1 MIESFRTLRAR
12 LRFEPEKTKGSRHIA
27 TLVPIQS
34 EDEARAVLDRVAAE
48 LPRASHHAYAWRL
61 GLDRETFRYSDD
73 GEPSGSAG
81 IPILRQIDGRGVT
94 NLIVVVTRYFGG
106 TKLGVGG
113 LVRAYGGA
121 CQEALKVAEIIEVR
135 LTRRVSIEFDYALS
149 SAVQAV
155 VAAVGFEPVKS
166 NYGERVTICFDVP
179 EGQVE
184 SFVSEL
190 RERCAN
196 QIVIEVADSEFR

>member
-1 MIESFRTLRAR
+1 
-12 LRFEPEKTKGSRHIA
+12 
-27 TLVPIQS
+27 
-34 EDEARAVLDRVAAE
+34 VAAE

-121 CQEALKVAEIIEVR
+121 CREALNVAEIIEVR
-135 LTRRVSIEFDYALS
+135 LTRRVSVEFDYALS

-166 NYGERVTICFDVP
+166 NYGERVTIGFDVP

-190 RERCAN
+190 RERCAG
-196 QIVIEVADSEFR
+196 QIAIEVADSEFR